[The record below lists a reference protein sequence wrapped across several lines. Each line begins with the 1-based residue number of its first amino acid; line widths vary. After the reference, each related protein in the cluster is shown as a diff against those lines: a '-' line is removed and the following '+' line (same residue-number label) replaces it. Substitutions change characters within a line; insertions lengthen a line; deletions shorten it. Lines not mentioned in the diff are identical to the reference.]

1 MNKRIWLH
9 IKEESEKLAV
19 VFDCSSLLRVI
30 ITSAQ
35 HFLTMIT
42 QYLSLIM
49 EIGTNISILSR
60 ELLKRIWQLNI
71 VETGKK
77 QMYEFGFLQRTNKDV
92 KISLSHYLIHQSGI
106 IECLLINCILLALL
120 ANILIW

>member
-1 MNKRIWLH
+1 MNKRIWVN

-35 HFLTMIT
+35 HFFTIIIT
-42 QYLSLIM
+42 QYLALIM
-49 EIGTNISILSR
+49 EIRTNISILSR

-71 VETGKK
+71 VETGEK
-77 QMYEFGFLQRTNKDV
+77 QVDEFGFLQRTDKD
-92 KISLSHYLIHQSGI
+92 KIYLSHYLIHQSGI
-106 IECLLINCILLALL
+106 IE
-120 ANILIW
+120 